1 MAIRQ
6 NPRSRAARDKSAEDA
21 ASRFIDQR
29 DETPA
34 VLNGNG
40 KKVVVMKLDAA
51 LVQRMDA
58 VAVRH
63 GVSRTAWVSMKLTEA
78 LDRQT

>member
-6 NPRSRAARDKSAEDA
+6 NPRSRAARDKAAEDA
-21 ASRFIDQR
+21 AARFIDPR

-34 VLNGNG
+34 AINGSG
-40 KKVVVMKLDAA
+40 KKVVVMKLDRA

-58 VAVRH
+58 AAVRH
-63 GVSRTAWVSMKLTEA
+63 GVSRTAWVSMKLTEV
-78 LDRQT
+78 LDSQA